1 MKNWRLIDYEVY
13 DAATNMAIDE
23 AILNAHLA
31 GQVPPTL
38 RFYGWSPP
46 AVSIGYGQKFPAKAV
61 SRVREKGFDIIRRP
75 TGGRAV
81 LHLDELTYSFVGSA
95 ATTAEVSPHKKVL
108 SNNIIKAYKQI
119 CAGLINGFKNLKVPV
134 ELGEG
139 ENAPRQMH
147 DCFTA
152 TTSADLHYQGKK
164 IAGSAQLRRQNAV
177 LQHGSIL
184 LCQEQDLMPELLF
197 GDSKKKEPAESNSP
211 TKQARHANL
220 FEITNH
226 AFSSEVLVDAFK
238 LGFEEVFG
246 ITFESSV
253 LTDEE
258 WLAVDVLKEKEE
270 TAPILRGD

>member
-46 AVSIGYGQKFPAKAV
+46 AVSIGYGQKFPEKAA

-95 ATTAEVSPHKKVL
+95 ATTSEVLLDKKIL
-108 SNNIIKAYKQI
+108 SSNIIKAYRQI
-119 CAGLINGFKNLKVPV
+119 CAGLINGFRNLKVPV

-139 ENAPRQMH
+139 QNAPRQMH

-197 GDSKKKEPAESNSP
+197 GDSKKNEPVESNSP
-211 TKQARHANL
+211 KQTRHANL

-226 AFSSEVLVDAFK
+226 AFSSEVLIDAFK
-238 LGFEEVFG
+238 LGFEEAFG
-246 ITFESSV
+246 ITFESSA
-253 LTDEE
+253 LTAEE
-258 WLAVDVLKEKEE
+258 WLAVDVLTENEE
-270 TAPILRGD
+270 TAPTYKID

>member
-31 GQVPPTL
+31 GLVPPTL

-46 AVSIGYGQKFPAKAV
+46 AVSIGYGQKFPEAAA

-95 ATTAEVSPHKKVL
+95 ATTAEVSPDKKVL
-108 SNNIIKAYKQI
+108 SSNIIKAYKQI
-119 CAGLINGFKNLKVPV
+119 CAGLINGFRNLKVPV

-139 ENAPRQMH
+139 EHAARQMH

-152 TTSADLHYQGKK
+152 TTNADLHYQGKK

-184 LCQEQDLMPELLF
+184 LCQDQDLMPELLF
-197 GDSKKKEPAESNSP
+197 GDRKKKSVESDP
-211 TKQARHANL
+211 QQTRHANL

-226 AFSSEVLVDAFK
+226 AFSSEVLIDAFK
-238 LGFEEVFG
+238 LGFEEAFG
-246 ITFESSV
+246 ITFDSST
-253 LTDEE
+253 LTDGE
-258 WLAVDVLKEKEE
+258 WLAVDELKEKEE
-270 TAPILRGD
+270 TAPTHQMD